1 MKKFISILLLLFCVS
16 YSQKYNHFEG
26 TVAYYGSHP
35 LHDWKGISSS
45 INGEILFEPSNDSY
59 SCMIEISVESFKSK
73 NGNRDSNMLIYA
85 NALEHPKILFKS
97 LNINIESDSAKITG
111 IIKFSGKEK
120 KIITNAGIKINNGI
134 QVSGHFTIN
143 LSDFDIKRPSLM
155 FLKINDSIKIE
166 YDMKAKNEK

>member
-1 MKKFISILLLLFCVS
+1 MKNFISILFLFCIS

-26 TVAYYGSHP
+26 TVTYYGSHP

-45 INGEILFEPSNDSY
+45 INGEILFEPDKDNY
-59 SCMIEISVESFKSK
+59 SCMIEIPVESFKSK

-85 NALEHPKILFKS
+85 NALEFPKILFKS

-120 KIITNAGIKINNGI
+120 KIITNAAIKTNDEF
-134 QVSGHFTIN
+134 QVYGDFSIN

-155 FLKINDSIKIE
+155 FLKINDLIKIE
-166 YDMKAKNEK
+166 YNLKAKNEK